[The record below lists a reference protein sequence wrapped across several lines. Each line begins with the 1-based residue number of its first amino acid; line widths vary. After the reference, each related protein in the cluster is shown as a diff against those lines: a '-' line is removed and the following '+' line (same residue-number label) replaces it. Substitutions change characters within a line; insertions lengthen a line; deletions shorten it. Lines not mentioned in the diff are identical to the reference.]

1 MTAEEVLTML
11 NEATMLLTK
20 PVTVVLESEDGN
32 TEEKRVSTSEY
43 VVLAMGKLMI
53 DKGYDKDE
61 VIAALKKLDNL
72 VPSDYVSLKA

>member
-1 MTAEEVLTML
+1 ML

-53 DKGYDKDE
+53 DKGYDKDQ
-61 VIAALKKLDNL
+61 VIAVLKKLENL